1 MFLKK
6 TGLKRGVKRTKQEN
20 NSGIHNYKN
29 GESRVVVAPTV
40 SHDNHVFNGD
50 VPGTHIIKFGQDT
63 YRYFTYIQ
71 TFLFYIMR
79 NFITKRLLIAR
90 KIF

>member
-40 SHDNHVFNGD
+40 GLPCV
-50 VPGTHIIKFGQDT
+50 
-63 YRYFTYIQ
+63 
-71 TFLFYIMR
+71 
-79 NFITKRLLIAR
+79 
-90 KIF
+90 